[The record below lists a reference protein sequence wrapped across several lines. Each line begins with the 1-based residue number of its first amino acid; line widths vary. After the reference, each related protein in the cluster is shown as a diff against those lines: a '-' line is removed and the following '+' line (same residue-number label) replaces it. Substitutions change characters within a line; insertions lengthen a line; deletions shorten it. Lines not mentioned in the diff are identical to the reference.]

1 MIGIISTSP
10 KTVGAHRKLFR
21 LMQLKLSSCI
31 NRLIRADFVAL
42 LFDAIDTAAI
52 NGSDSTS

>member
-10 KTVGAHRKLFR
+10 KTVGAYCKLSR
-21 LMQLKLSSCI
+21 LMQLKLSTCI
-31 NRLIRADFVAL
+31 KRLIRADFVAL

-52 NGSDSTS
+52 NGSGSSI